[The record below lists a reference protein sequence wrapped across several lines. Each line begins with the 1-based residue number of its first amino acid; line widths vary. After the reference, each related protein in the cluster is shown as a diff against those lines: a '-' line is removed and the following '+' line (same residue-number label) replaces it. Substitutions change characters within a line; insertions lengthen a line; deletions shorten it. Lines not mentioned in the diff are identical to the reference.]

1 MNLAYLNGINL
12 FTPTKLLIF
21 ILITFLSFT
30 THAAKKEKGPFPA
43 LNLPEK
49 SQGQAAIQGLGDKLP
64 EVAAWY
70 GKTPTEFS
78 DLLRSDN
85 TLWLDKSGRIFFVE
99 KRPNVQNES
108 SPPAPTSAP
117 LSHTSTL
124 SLHSKPDSTKVIY
137 LDFTGFF
144 TTGRAWNVSYGEP
157 IDTEPFDLDG
167 LFPVDEITGE
177 PIFNDDELAVIQAVW
192 QQVAEDFAPFD
203 VDVTTEDPGQDAI
216 TRGNN
221 DEHYGTRVVITA
233 DFTSPPCN
241 CGGFAYLSIF
251 DSINEYGQASDYYKP
266 AFVFYDN
273 LGSNAKNIA
282 EAATHEA
289 GHNLGLQ
296 HDGVSGGSSY
306 YYGHGGNLSVPTSWA
321 PIMGVGYGKSV
332 TQWSKGEYLNANNT
346 PGNGG
351 DDDIAVM
358 QSNGALLR
366 SDDHGD
372 VYTNATTLLGTT
384 DNGTVTLTPLSAI
397 IERQLDADFFQVST
411 GNGALNIDVTPAPL
425 YPNLDIRIE
434 LYDASGGIIETFND
448 PATLAAEI
456 SSYPVAAGI
465 YYLAISGANFGD
477 PFADPPTGYTDYGSL
492 GAYTINGN
500 FPESGGLQ
508 PPVAAASAS
517 PISGFRPLSVQ
528 FTGDTSSDPD
538 GDDSL
543 LTYLWDFADN
553 GVTST
558 VTNPQHNFTDLGSYD
573 VVLTVTDSDTLM
585 DTDTVTVTVNN
596 NPPTVAP
603 TASPYDGPAPLDV
616 SFFSNA
622 EDVDGTVASYDWQFG
637 DGSSTQANPS
647 HTYTQAGN
655 YNVVLTVTDNDGDT
669 ATDNITINVSADP
682 SVNTLHLDTFSIAIV
697 ANSSKGKGG
706 NGNGNGGGG
715 NSGGGGGGG
724 GDSGSTQAKVNIV
737 VVDENGTTMKNAHV
751 TGEWSGDATGSFTK
765 KTNPSGRVE
774 FTSQSTTAENGTFTF
789 TVTNVVRSGYTYT
802 PEPGNE
808 TVSASF

>member
-1 MNLAYLNGINL
+1 MKLAYLNGINL
-12 FTPTKLLIF
+12 FNPIRLLIF
-21 ILITFLSFT
+21 ILVAFLSFST
-30 THAAKKEKGPFPA
+30 NAAKKEKGPFPA

-78 DLLRSDN
+78 ELLRRDN

-99 KRPNVQNES
+99 KRPNIQNENS
-108 SPPAPTSAP
+108 APAPSTSSAP
-117 LSHTSTL
+117 LSHTNTM

-167 LFPVDEITGE
+167 NFPIDGNGE
-177 PIFNDDELAVIQAVW
+177 PIFTDNELAVIQAVW

-203 VDVTTEDPGQDAI
+203 VDVTTEDPGQSAI
-216 TRGNN
+216 TRSSFSDDN
-221 DEHYGTRVVITA
+221 YGTRVVITA

-251 DSINEYGQASDYYKP
+251 DSVNEYGQASDYYKP
-266 AFVFYDN
+266 AFVFYNN
-273 LGSNAKNIA
+273 LNENAKNIA

-296 HDGVSGGSSY
+296 HDGVLGGSSY
-306 YYGHGGNLSVPTSWA
+306 YTGHGGNTAVPTSWA

-332 TQWSKGEYLNANNT
+332 SQWSKGEYLNANNT

-372 VYTNATTLLGTT
+372 LHTNATTLIGTT
-384 DNGTVTLTPLSAI
+384 DNGTVTLTSLSAI
-397 IERQLDADFFQVST
+397 IERQTDYDFFQLST
-411 GNGALNIDVTPAPL
+411 GNGALNIDVAPAPL
-425 YPNLDIRIE
+425 YPNLDIQIE
-434 LYDASGGIIETFND
+434 LYDASGGLIDTFND

-456 SSYPVAAGI
+456 SSYPVIAGT

-500 FPESGGLQ
+500 FPDSGGLQ

-528 FTGDTSSDPD
+528 FTGNTSSDPD
-538 GDDSL
+538 GDDNL

-553 GVTST
+553 GATST
-558 VTNPQHNFTDLGSYD
+558 VANPAHIFTDLGSYN
-573 VVLTVTDSDTLM
+573 VTLTVTDSDGLM
-585 DTDTVTVTVNN
+585 NTDSVTITVNN
-596 NPPTVAP
+596 NPPTVTA
-603 TASPYDGPAPLDV
+603 TASPYDGAAPLDV
-616 SFFSNA
+616 DLFSSA
-622 EDVDGTVASYDWQFG
+622 DDVDGTIVSYQWQFG
-637 DGSSTQANPS
+637 DGGSSTLANPS

-669 ATDNITINVSADP
+669 ATDNLTISVSPDQ
-682 SVNTLHLDTFSIAIV
+682 SVNTLSLDTFSIAIV
-697 ANSSKGKGG
+697 ANSSNAKG
-706 NGNGNGGGG
+706 GNGNGGGG
-715 NSGGGGGGG
+715 NGG
-724 GDSGSTQAKVNIV
+724 GDSTETQAKVTIV
-737 VVDENGTTMKNAHV
+737 VVDENGATMKNATV
-751 TGEWSGDATGSFTK
+751 YGTWSGVASGNASK
-765 KTNPSGRVE
+765 RTNRRGQVE
-774 FTSQSTTAENGTFTF
+774 FTSPSVTAETGTFTF

-808 TVSASF
+808 AVSVSF